1 MGCLFEVSKDVVAL
15 LREGDLVDCV
25 ANKAMLEHEG
35 GVFPS
40 MSAINE
46 TLHVGVKPVYQVR
59 S

>member
-15 LREGDLVDCV
+15 LREGDLVDGMT
-25 ANKAMLEHEG
+25 NKAMLEHEG
-35 GVFPS
+35 GVLPGVS
-40 MSAINE
+40 TIDE